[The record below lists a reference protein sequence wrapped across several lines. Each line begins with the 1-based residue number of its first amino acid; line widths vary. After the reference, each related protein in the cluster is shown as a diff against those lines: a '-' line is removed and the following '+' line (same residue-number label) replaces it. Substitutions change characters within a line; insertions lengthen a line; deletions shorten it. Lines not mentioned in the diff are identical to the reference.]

1 MEVKRTVWFLG
12 SQEMNLTSKLHR
24 DLGALITLALGPY
37 EAPFT
42 NASVV
47 VGIEIVTSATIKCL
61 AWKFL
66 SLSMSG
72 GVTS

>member
-1 MEVKRTVWFLG
+1 MEVRRTVWFLS

-42 NASVV
+42 KASVV
-47 VGIEIVTSATIKCL
+47 VGIETSRRQRSRAGRG
-61 AWKFL
+61 
-66 SLSMSG
+66 SS
-72 GVTS
+72 